1 MKKAFKLAGLII
13 AINFVENLVHV
24 WLGDALGFGIKTI
37 IISIAFGLIIYGIV
51 TKWR

>member
-1 MKKAFKLAGLII
+1 MKKSVVLAGII
-13 AINFVENLVHV
+13 VAINFGENLVHV
-24 WLGDALGFGIKTI
+24 WIGDTLGFGIKTI